1 MSEMETIQPQEN
13 LEAVESAENQV
24 LQEAAHEPGTRVET
38 TQDFA
43 QAESVES
50 ELTAAIVNTEQTVAA
65 APLTAAPVDTPQSE
79 AQDPLTGKGYGGQS
93 QEPGNGS
100 HTEELAA
107 DLDAESTPKL
117 DSATP
122 PAEQSQPSGVPAS
135 EIDGNDPLTE
145 WNGEETD
152 VSGSIN
158 EGSDQPEG
166 QTGNMGPQRIGN
178 GKLPEELLTPQG
190 GPGMKGPG
198 GGSGKTPGT
207 PPKSGGGPPVGQYGG
222 GTKGKGT
229 NKYWGTV
236 DGKGYHGSSTESCE
250 KTVVGV
256 GELWATSKTGNMI
269 VDCANGKQ
277 YQVVWGKGY
286 FEVDRR
292 ALTLEGDTPMPYTG
306 SPSGSENPDPKEP
319 VGGPD
324 SESGHFLR
332 MYGPSGG
339 SDGSSGATPGD
350 KDGDDDSG
358 KFLADG
364 ELSGD
369 GTGGRD
375 PGDLDYNQANLA
387 NDAMQG
393 AMKH

>member
-1 MSEMETIQPQEN
+1 
-13 LEAVESAENQV
+13 
-24 LQEAAHEPGTRVET
+24 QEATHEPGTRVET

-50 ELTAAIVNTEQTVAA
+50 ELTAAIANTEQTAA
-65 APLTAAPVDTPQSE
+65 DAPLTTAPVDTPQSE

-100 HTEELAA
+100 HTEGLAA
-107 DLDAESTPKL
+107 DLDTESTPEVV
-117 DSATP
+117 SATP
-122 PAEQSQPSGVPAS
+122 PVEQSQPSGVPAS

-145 WNGEETD
+145 WDGQESD
-152 VSGSIN
+152 SSGAIR
-158 EGSDQPEG
+158 EGSDSPEG
-166 QTGNMGPQRIGN
+166 QTGNIGPQRIGS
-178 GKLPEELLTPQG
+178 GKLPEELLTPQA

-198 GGSGKTPGT
+198 GGSGKIPGT
-207 PPKSGGGPPVGQYGG
+207 PPKSGGGPPVGQYGS

-236 DGKGYHGSSTESCE
+236 DGEGYHGSSNESCE

-286 FEVDRR
+286 FEVTRR
-292 ALTLEGDTPMPYTG
+292 ALTMEGDTPMPYTG
-306 SPSGSENPDPKEP
+306 GGNWGGEDPDPKEP

-324 SESGHFLR
+324 SESGHFVR

-358 KFLADG
+358 KFLTDG
-364 ELSGD
+364 ELSGGD
-369 GTGGRD
+369 SGGMVD
-375 PGDLDYNQANLA
+375 PGGLDYNQANLA
-387 NDAMQG
+387 NDIVQG
-393 AMKH
+393 AVKR